1 MKYYIYHTASYFG
14 MGSDVDKY
22 LVSEKEAHEKWT
34 EEEIHTMLTECHNY
48 SGFNELV
55 PLPEDIPVIKEHIH
69 LDKTVFHIQN
79 QFGFGRDIVVGE
91 ADFCKRIVD
100 LTKIDKFCGFE
111 GGKFE
116 EFTTFSFKNVLEQHY
131 MHNIKDRIK
140 ISKKRKKRCEDAL
153 KGIKEKQGYID
164 DFIDIK
170 DETYKEW
177 IREDE
182 AILEKF
188 SKPIEVPND
197 YVTHMYKGKSGFGY
211 EYFDEEWKQEITKLS
226 KIDYRDLVFRYPI
239 GPRGW
244 GGIFH
249 EHRDIRKM
257 YGLDEIFMHGAD
269 VKSRFY
275 AHTGEG
281 ETLKDLEGIDFLCT
295 IRDTFGYD

>member
-1 MKYYIYHTASYFG
+1 MD
-14 MGSDVDKY
+14 SDVDKY

-131 MHNIKDRIK
+131 MHNVKDRIK

-153 KGIKEKQGYID
+153 KGM
-164 DFIDIK
+164 
-170 DETYKEW
+170 
-177 IREDE
+177 
-182 AILEKF
+182 
-188 SKPIEVPND
+188 
-197 YVTHMYKGKSGFGY
+197 HMYKGKSGFGY